1 MFSKVDN
8 IGAERM
14 YSECPVGDC
23 FRLRNDLY
31 CVGWG
36 VKTLLIHPHGRL
48 FHATGPATQNAQ
60 LPSCSLVL
68 GTTNHHEQW
77 NGEQKGGLSH

>member
-23 FRLRNDLY
+23 FCLQNDLY
-31 CVGWG
+31 CVSWG
-36 VKTLLIHPHGRL
+36 VKQQVHVLIREASFSGPTTIWNNNYL
-48 FHATGPATQNAQ
+48 FI
-60 LPSCSLVL
+60 
-68 GTTNHHEQW
+68 TTNDS
-77 NGEQKGGLSH
+77 NI